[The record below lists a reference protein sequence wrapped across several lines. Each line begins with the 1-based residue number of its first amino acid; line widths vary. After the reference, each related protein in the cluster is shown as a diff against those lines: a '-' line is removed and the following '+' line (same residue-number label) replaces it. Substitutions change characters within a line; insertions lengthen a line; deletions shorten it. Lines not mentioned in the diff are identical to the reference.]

1 MVKTTNPQSWSKI
14 GQNWSSIS
22 LNIPL
27 HGNWDNGAGTNV
39 LETVPTQ
46 ADGINKSS
54 LMLVQFYV
62 KIGFVFQATL
72 LLSQVGMAGVRNNQ
86 TKG

>member
-54 LMLVQFYV
+54 LMLVQFWYHR
-62 KIGFVFQATL
+62 ISISSHITAIPG
-72 LLSQVGMAGVRNNQ
+72 GDGW
-86 TKG
+86 G